1 MGGEAIMIITRK
13 QALAA
18 SLGLALGLSATGAHA
33 QTAAQSETVVVT
45 RVEPAPQDAGLARRS
60 ALARELIDLSVGPN
74 FMKEFERVMVA
85 QMGELDKKGGE
96 EAIWVRT
103 NMPSMAS
110 RMIERFMDDLAPIY
124 GSVFTEEELV
134 AQIAFYRT
142 SVGRSVA
149 AKTISLSMASQEV
162 ETAAMTDLLE
172 EFESKYCARFDCGE
186 AEQTGAKP
194 SGR

>member
-1 MGGEAIMIITRK
+1 MIITRK
-13 QALAA
+13 LALAA

-33 QTAAQSETVVVT
+33 QAAQSETVVVT

-74 FMKEFERVMVA
+74 FMKEFERFMVT

-110 RMIERFMDDLAPIY
+110 RMIVH
-124 GSVFTEEELV
+124 G
-134 AQIAFYRT
+134 
-142 SVGRSVA
+142 
-149 AKTISLSMASQEV
+149 
-162 ETAAMTDLLE
+162 
-172 EFESKYCARFDCGE
+172 
-186 AEQTGAKP
+186 
-194 SGR
+194 

>member
-1 MGGEAIMIITRK
+1 MIITRK

-33 QTAAQSETVVVT
+33 QAAAQSETVVVT
-45 RVEPAPQDAGLARRS
+45 RVEPAQQDAGLARRS

-74 FMKEFERVMVA
+74 FMKEFERFMVT
-85 QMGELDKKGGE
+85 QIGELDKKGGE

-110 RMIERFMDDLAPIY
+110 RMIERFMDDLAPVY

-142 SVGRSVA
+142 AVGRSVA

-162 ETAAMTDLLE
+162 ETAAMTNLLE

-194 SGR
+194 SRR

>member
-1 MGGEAIMIITRK
+1 MIITRK

-142 SVGRSVA
+142 AVGRSVA

-162 ETAAMTDLLE
+162 ETAAMTNLLE
-172 EFESKYCARFDCGE
+172 EFESKYCARFDCDE

-194 SGR
+194 SRR

>member
-1 MGGEAIMIITRK
+1 M
-13 QALAA
+13 AA

-33 QTAAQSETVVVT
+33 QAAQSETVVVA
-45 RVEPAPQDAGLARRS
+45 RVEPAPQDPG
-60 ALARELIDLSVGPN
+60 LARELIDLSVGPN
-74 FMKEFERVMVA
+74 FMKEFERFMVT

-142 SVGRSVA
+142 AVGRSVA

-162 ETAAMTDLLE
+162 ETAAMTNLLE

-194 SGR
+194 SRR

>member
-1 MGGEAIMIITRK
+1 M
-13 QALAA
+13 
-18 SLGLALGLSATGAHA
+18 
-33 QTAAQSETVVVT
+33 
-45 RVEPAPQDAGLARRS
+45 ARRS

-142 SVGRSVA
+142 AVGRSVA

-162 ETAAMTDLLE
+162 ETAAMTNLLE

-186 AEQTGAKP
+186 GEQTGAKP
-194 SGR
+194 SRR